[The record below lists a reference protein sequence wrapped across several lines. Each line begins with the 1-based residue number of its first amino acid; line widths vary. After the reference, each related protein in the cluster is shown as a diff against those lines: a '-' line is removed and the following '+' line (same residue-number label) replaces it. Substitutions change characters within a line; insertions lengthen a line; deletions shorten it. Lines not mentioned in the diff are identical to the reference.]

1 MRSLPA
7 RLSGIKLQ
15 HPMLGGTMFALTHV
29 PDVDAPASLVVSVL
43 AYGGEPH

>member
-1 MRSLPA
+1 MRLFPTT
-7 RLSGIKLQ
+7 LSGIKLQ
-15 HPMLGGTMFALTHV
+15 HPMFRRTMFALTHV